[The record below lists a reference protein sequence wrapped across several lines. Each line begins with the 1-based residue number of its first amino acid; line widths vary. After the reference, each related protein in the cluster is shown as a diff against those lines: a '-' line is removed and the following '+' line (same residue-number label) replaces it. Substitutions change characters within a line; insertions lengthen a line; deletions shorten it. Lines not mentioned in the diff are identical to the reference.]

1 MSNRDAVDASVVACV
16 ALVGGLIGAGCVTS
30 AERDDGVGAGGSL
43 QGQGVNVT
51 AGVTLQGQDARAID
65 RLANKGRDDGAVA
78 RAAIGGPAEAD
89 DAGRRPPH
97 CVVPWGID
105 WSEVLHVKK
114 AAVVSPDCTEVRAGD
129 AYTPEVLWITNTEDG
144 IEGGLVLYPP
154 GYTPRHKAPMN
165 DFLHKLDRVRYVVQP
180 GNQERSFDPSPI
192 QRGLHV
198 GDLYEGSGQ
207 FTEVQ
212 MVWPATALLGELS
225 PLPPGSYS
233 ADIHF
238 IMSDTHCD
246 GQTDDFAKS
255 CLPPGD
261 SLALTRTFVVQP

>member
-1 MSNRDAVDASVVACV
+1 MSNRDAVDWRVVVGV
-16 ALVGGLIGAGCVTS
+16 ALVGAVTS
-30 AERDDGVGAGGSL
+30 GGCIANTEPDERVPGG
-43 QGQGVNVT
+43 G
-51 AGVTLQGQDARAID
+51 TLQGQDARQID
-65 RLANKGRDDGAVA
+65 RLANKRQGDGVVRRDEIDGS
-78 RAAIGGPAEAD
+78 AEAD
-89 DAGRRPPH
+89 GSGRRPPH

-114 AAVVSPDCTEVRAGD
+114 AAVVSADCTEVRAGD
-129 AYTPEVLWITNTEDG
+129 PYTPEVLWVTNTEDG
-144 IEGGLVLYPP
+144 IEGGPVLYPP

-180 GNQERSFDPSPI
+180 GNQERSFDASQI
-192 QRGLHV
+192 RRGLQV
-198 GDLYEGSGQ
+198 GDLYEGSDQ

-212 MVWPATALLGELS
+212 MVWPATALLGELP
-225 PLPPGSYS
+225 PLPPGMYS
-233 ADIHF
+233 AEIHF

-246 GQTDDFAKS
+246 GQSDDFAKS

>member
-1 MSNRDAVDASVVACV
+1 MSNRDALGACVVGCV
-16 ALVGGLIGAGCVTS
+16 ALVAAVVGGGCVTD
-30 AERDDGVGAGGSL
+30 AAPDKGTAAGDS
-43 QGQGVNVT
+43 
-51 AGVTLQGQDARAID
+51 LQGQDASMTAGDTLQGQRAGEGAE
-65 RLANKGRDDGAVA
+65 RKGSGGDGVVA
-78 RAAIGGPAEAD
+78 RAEAEGPAEAD
-89 DAGRRPPH
+89 GGGRRPPH

-129 AYTPEVLWITNTEDG
+129 PYTPEVLWITNTEDG
-144 IEGGLVLYPP
+144 IEGGPVLYPP

-180 GNQERSFDPSPI
+180 GNQERSFDAAQI
-192 QRGLHV
+192 RRGLQV

-207 FTEVQ
+207 FAEIE
-212 MVWPATALLGELS
+212 MVWPTTALLGELP

-246 GQTDDFAKS
+246 GQSDDFAKS